1 MALQIF
7 RGLTRRHR
15 RTDFSDFEEPIR
27 AELFSAERLEQHAQ
41 SLALAQTVTM
51 NPADERS
58 LVARVRDNGKVL
70 HEAHKLIGNAARQ
83 HLAITSAAEWL
94 LDNFHVIEDQLRDIR
109 EHLPAGY
116 YRKLPKLADGPLR
129 GYPRVYGL
137 AWAIVAHTDSRFDPV
152 WLIRFVNAY
161 QRVQPLTIGELW
173 AVPISLRIV
182 MVENL
187 RRLSV
192 RMVGSQ
198 MARQGADEFVDE
210 LAPEVG
216 TGPADL
222 IERAIRKL
230 SSATLWPAFTVQ
242 LVQRLRYQAAGTT
255 ALLEWLHREPVTKI
269 PSTDEMVHA
278 EHAGQSAANLTV
290 RNLITSMR
298 AIGAFNW
305 PDFFEEV
312 SLVDA
317 TLRHHPGFMKMDF
330 ATRDRYRHA
339 IETLASRSA
348 CSEIEL
354 AAAVVAKTR
363 PIPTE
368 TLDRG
373 NAADLRTQDPGFYLI
388 GEGRAALER
397 ELGYRRGIRE
407 RCIRAC
413 RANAA
418 VVYLGSILVLTLAI
432 AAAPVIAGVEAG
444 TSGAGLLALAL
455 LGLLPASDMAI
466 ALTHRM
472 VTKAFLPQSLPRLG
486 LQDGIPAS
494 LRTFVVMPTMLGC
507 AAEIAEHIE
516 RLEMH
521 YLSNRDGDVYFAL
534 LTDWRDADAE
544 TVVADVELLAAAAVA
559 LQALNAR
566 YGPVGQ
572 TGHPRFFLLHRAR
585 IWNQSERK
593 WMGWERKR
601 GKLHEFNRLLR
612 GATDTSFLPID
623 GQSQSL
629 PSDVRYVVTVDAD
642 TKLPIGAVKRLV
654 GTAAHALNRPVWDGA
669 ARRVVHGYGVLQ
681 PRITPAFP
689 TRGEATIF
697 QRVFS
702 GPAGL
707 DPYASAV
714 SDVYQD
720 LFGEGSYTG
729 KGLYD
734 VDVFE
739 TALAGR
745 VPDNT
750 VLSHDLFEGI
760 FARCGL
766 VVDVEFFDDFPSNAE
781 FAASRQH
788 RWARGDWQLLPWIFG
803 RAGRSISG
811 INRWKMLD
819 NLRRTLSPIAGVLLL
834 LASWALPGAQRG
846 VWAAFVLTA
855 IAFPGLISLLDGL
868 LPHRRDVST
877 TSHLRALAADFG
889 HAILHALICAIT
901 LAHQAWLMLDAVIR
915 TLTRLF
921 VTRRRRLVWITAAQA
936 KTSTNLSLAS
946 ALWPPRIE
954 NTVITFGAVLAVRHD
969 PGGLAFA
976 VPFLALWWSA
986 PIVMR
991 FISLPPRQD
1000 PAEPLSAAQ
1009 VTSMRV
1015 TARRIWLFFTTFV
1028 TDEDHALP
1036 PDNFQE
1042 DPQPVVAHRSSPT
1055 NFGLYLLS
1063 CIAARDFGW
1072 IGLSDL
1078 TERIQA
1084 TFDTLLRLP
1093 RFRGHF
1099 FNWYETR
1106 ELRPLDPKFVSTVD
1120 SGNLAGHLL
1129 AVAQSGDEIGRQPLF
1144 TRSLL
1149 VGLGDTL
1156 RLGRVAL
1163 DQVAD
1168 DRRTLIVNRNQV
1180 DAVLTDGERLL
1191 SAAPHSF
1198 SGWVRQWDALGRQA
1212 ALLFDVV
1219 TTLAGE
1225 RGDAADSEILLWAFE
1240 FQANVASCVRDVEPL
1255 VRAFAPERLAAAA
1268 DPKAGAVDTLLQDV
1282 LDGHLGADA
1291 TLGQIGTFLPAIIG
1305 DLRAGRAPVAMIA
1318 DVVKWGAA
1326 CANHA
1331 VRLHQLTLNARRL
1344 VAEMDFT
1351 FLFDANRQLF
1361 SIGYRVDDAAPDDGY
1376 YDLLASEARLASFVA
1391 IAKGDVPAAHWFHLG
1406 RASTTVHRHPIL
1418 LSWSGTMFEYLMPS
1432 LVLQTPRGTLLDQTC
1447 RRAVARQIEYGV
1459 KNAIPWGTSESA
1471 YNQRDRA
1478 LTYQYSDFGVPGLG
1492 LKRGLD
1498 EDLVIAPYATAMAAM
1513 YDASAA
1519 ARNLVRLQ
1527 TEGGQGRYGP
1537 YDAIDYT
1544 PARLAGGQT
1553 AAVVRTYMAHHQG
1566 ISLVAFGNTLRDG
1579 IMRRRFHSDP
1589 QVRAAELLLQ
1599 ERPPRELAQRRPR
1612 LEHLP
1617 ATPVR
1622 DATGPATR
1630 QFDTP
1635 HTPLPAAHL
1644 LSNGRYAVMLTA
1656 AGSGYSQRG
1665 KLFVTRWRED
1675 VTTDAW
1681 GSYIFLRDVASG
1693 KVWSAT
1699 YQPVAVEPDDYTV
1712 TFAEDRVRITR
1723 RDGALTTVL
1732 EVIVSPEDDA
1742 EVRRVS
1748 ITNDGFLAREVEITS
1763 YAEIVL
1769 TELAADMAHPAFS
1782 NLFVQTEYVP
1792 EVGGLLATRRTR
1804 STDQTALWAAH
1815 VVTPDRASAH
1825 GLEYETDRT
1834 RFLGRGRTIRAPAAM
1849 LDGHPLSNT
1858 VGPVLDPVFSL
1869 RTRVRLLPGA
1879 TAHTVFSTMVA
1890 TSRAAIVDLAD
1901 KYHDAATFDRISMLA
1916 FTHAQVQLHHLG
1928 IETNDA
1934 LLYQELANRILF
1946 SDPMARPPGD
1956 VLARSTLTAAGLWP
1970 RGISGDHPIVL
1981 LCIDAIEDRGIVSE
1995 LLRAHEYWQMKGL
2008 AVDLVILNDKSIS
2021 YSQNLQTILESMART
2036 SRATIGQDAQ
2046 GPLGRIFVL
2055 RADSLERD
2063 ERALLHTVA
2072 RAVLIGNQGALAE
2085 QILRLQR
2092 PNAVAGAPARRET
2105 ARRIADAPTPQLPAL
2120 ELFNGLGGF
2129 ADDGREYVIVQGH
2142 RQHTPMPWINVIA
2155 NPDFGFQVS
2164 ETGAGYTWSV
2174 NSRENQLTGW
2184 SNDPVGDPPGEAIYI
2199 RDEESGELWSPTA
2212 TPIRIEQATYLTRH
2226 GRGYSRFQLD
2236 YAGIQCEWLQ
2246 CVSWTDPVK
2255 LCRLTLTNRSP
2266 RTRRLSVTAYVEWVL
2281 GTVRAQS
2288 APYVVTERDP
2298 VTGAVFARNP
2308 LHNEFGARIAF
2319 ADLGGLQT
2327 SFTCDRTEFLGRH
2340 GSLEEPAALSGK
2352 IALGNRAG
2360 AGLDPC
2366 CALHAVLELKAGQK
2380 VDLVFVLGQAADRE
2394 GARALVLR
2402 YRTVDADSVLSD
2414 VTQSWDRILGIVQVQ
2429 TPDRQMDLMLNHWL
2443 QYQIIVCRLWARAAF
2458 YQAGGA
2464 YGFRDQLQDA
2474 MALTLTLPQA
2484 ARAHLLRAAARQFAE
2499 GDVQH
2504 WWHPPIGRG
2513 VRTRCSDDLLWLPY
2527 AAAHYVEV
2535 TGDAAV
2541 LDEQLQF
2548 LEGPLLEPDQHD
2560 SYFTPTP
2567 SQYGS
2572 TLFEHCA
2579 RALDRS
2585 LPVGS
2590 HGLPLMGGGDWND
2603 GMGRV
2608 GHRGKGESVW
2618 LAWFLYATLENF
2630 APLAAQR
2637 GATEQA
2643 ARWRAHATSLQTAA
2657 ETHAWDGAWYRR
2669 AYFDDGTPL
2678 GSAAD
2683 AECRIDS
2690 IAQSWSVLSGA
2701 ADPARAQR
2709 AMEAVE
2715 AYLVRPG
2722 DDLVLLFTPPF
2733 DKTARDP
2740 GYIIG
2745 YLPGVRENGGQYTHA
2760 AVWCV
2765 MALARLGNGERAAQL
2780 FAMLNPANRAA
2791 SRAGVYAYKVE
2802 PYVVAAD
2809 IYSEPPHVRRGGWT
2823 WYTGAAGW
2831 MYRAGLE
2838 SILGMRKRGDLLYI
2852 DPCIPP
2858 GWPAFR
2864 IRYRHGAASY
2874 EICVENPRGV
2884 ARGVAQIHLDGVQID
2899 PLQQGIPLL
2908 DDARDHRIEVVLGD
2922 PVCVSPNR

>member
-1 MALQIF
+1 MTLQIF
-7 RGLTRRHR
+7 RHLTRAR
-15 RTDFSDFEEPIR
+15 RATDFTDFEEPIR

-41 SLALAQTVTM
+41 SLALAQTVTR
-51 NPADERS
+51 NPADERT
-58 LVARVRDNGKVL
+58 LVPRVRENGRVL

-83 HLAITSAAEWL
+83 RLAITAAAEWL

-109 EHLPAGY
+109 NHLPASY

-152 WLIRFVNAY
+152 WLIRFVHAY

-210 LAPEVG
+210 LPPGVG
-216 TGPADL
+216 TQPADL
-222 IERAIRKL
+222 IERAIRNL
-230 SSATLWPAFTVQ
+230 RSATLWPAFAVQ
-242 LVQRLRYQAAGTT
+242 LVKRLRYQAAGTT
-255 ALLEWLHREPVTKI
+255 SLLEWLHREPATKNL
-269 PSTDEMVHA
+269 STEEIVHA
-278 EHAGQSAANLTV
+278 EHAGQSGANVTV

-298 AIGAFNW
+298 EIGAFDW
-305 PDFFEEV
+305 RTFFEEV

-317 TLRHHPGFMKMDF
+317 TLRQHPSFMTMDF
-330 ATRDRYRHA
+330 ATRDLYRHA
-339 IETLASRSA
+339 VETLASRST
-348 CSEIEL
+348 CSEIDL
-354 AAAVVAKTR
+354 AAAVVAKTQR
-363 PIPTE
+363 IRA
-368 TLDRG
+368 DAVNRG
-373 NAADLRTQDPGFYLI
+373 NASEIRLQDPGFYLI
-388 GEGRAALER
+388 GEGKAALEV
-397 ELGYRRGIRE
+397 ELGYRSRIYE

-413 RANAA
+413 MANAA
-418 VVYLGSILVLTLAI
+418 VVYLGSILVLTLAT
-432 AAAPVIAGVEAG
+432 AAAPVIAGFEAG
-444 TSGAGLLALAL
+444 TSWAGLLVLGL

-466 ALTHRM
+466 AFTHRI
-472 VTKAFLPQSLPRLG
+472 VTKAFPPQGLPRLALG
-486 LQDGIPAS
+486 DGIPSS

-507 AAEIAEHIE
+507 AAEIAGHIE

-534 LTDWRDADAE
+534 LTDWLDADAE
-544 TVVADVELLAAAAVA
+544 TVATDAELLAAATAA
-559 LQALNAR
+559 TQALNAR
-566 YGPVGQ
+566 YGSVEH
-572 TGHPRFFLLHRAR
+572 TGHPRFFHLHRGR
-585 IWNQSERK
+585 VWNQSERK

-623 GQSQSL
+623 SQAPSL

-654 GTAAHALNRPVWDGA
+654 GTAAHALNRPVWDDA
-669 ARRVVHGYGVLQ
+669 ARRVRHGYGVLQ
-681 PRITPAFP
+681 PRVTPAFP
-689 TRGEATIF
+689 TRGEGTIF

-707 DPYASAV
+707 DPYACAV

-734 VDVFE
+734 VDLFE

-745 VPDNT
+745 VPENT

-781 FAASRQH
+781 VAASRQH

-803 RAGRSISG
+803 RAGRGISTV
-811 INRWKMLD
+811 NRWKMLD
-819 NLRRTLSPIAGVLLL
+819 NLRRTLSPIACVALL
-834 LASWALPGAQRG
+834 LASWALPTAQQG
-846 VWAAFVLTA
+846 VWAAFVMTA
-855 IAFPGLISLLDGL
+855 IALPGLMSLLDGL
-868 LPHRRDVST
+868 MPRRRDVSAA
-877 TSHLRALAADFG
+877 SHLRAVAADFG
-889 HAILHALICAIT
+889 HALTHALICTIT

-936 KTSTNLSLAS
+936 KTAASLSLPS
-946 ALWPPRIE
+946 TLWPPRIE
-954 NTVITFGAVLAVRHD
+954 NMVVTFVAVLALMRD
-969 PGGLAFA
+969 PTGLPFA

-986 PIVMR
+986 PVVMR
-991 FISLPPRQD
+991 FISLSPKPD
-1000 PAEPLSAAQ
+1000 PGEPLSVSQ
-1009 VTSMRV
+1009 VTSLRA
-1015 TARRIWLFFTTFV
+1015 TARRIWLFFTTFI

-1042 DPQPVVAHRSSPT
+1042 DPEPVVAHRSSPT

-1072 IGLSDL
+1072 IGLNDL
-1078 TERIQA
+1078 IERIGA
-1084 TFDTLLRLP
+1084 TSDTLLRLP

-1129 AVAQSGDEIGRQPLF
+1129 AVAQSCDEIIRQPLF
-1144 TRSLL
+1144 THVALD
-1149 VGLGDTL
+1149 GLGDTL
-1156 RLGRVAL
+1156 RLARAAL

-1168 DRRTLIVNRNQV
+1168 DRRTLIVNRNHV
-1180 DAVLTDGERLL
+1180 DAALADSERLL
-1191 SAAPHSF
+1191 STAPHSF
-1198 SGWVRQWDALGRQA
+1198 SAWVQRWNELGRQA
-1212 ALLFDVV
+1212 ALLFDVA

-1225 RGDAADSEILLWAFE
+1225 RGDAADSEARLWAFE
-1240 FQANVASCVRDVEPL
+1240 FQANVASRLRDVEPL
-1255 VRAFAPERLAAAA
+1255 VRALAAQRLTAT

-1282 LDGHLGADA
+1282 LDGYLGPDA
-1291 TLGQIGTFLPAIIG
+1291 TLGEIGTSLPAIVE
-1305 DLRAGRAPVAMIA
+1305 DLRADRAPALMIA
-1318 DVVKWGAA
+1318 DVAKWGAA
-1326 CANHA
+1326 CANHT
-1331 VRLHQLTLNARRL
+1331 VRLHQLAVSARSL
-1344 VAEMDFT
+1344 VAEMDFA

-1361 SIGYRVDDAAPDDGY
+1361 PIGYRVDDAAPEQGY
-1376 YDLLASEARLASFVA
+1376 YDLLASEARIASFVA
-1391 IAKGDVPAAHWFHLG
+1391 IAKGDVPATHWFHLG
-1406 RASTTVHRHPIL
+1406 RASTTVGRRPIL

-1447 RRAVARQIEYGV
+1447 RRAVARQIEYGGE
-1459 KNAIPWGTSESA
+1459 NGIPWGISESA
-1471 YNQRDRA
+1471 YNQRDRE

-1492 LKRGLD
+1492 LKRGLG
-1498 EDLVIAPYATAMAAM
+1498 EDLVVAPYATAMAAM
-1513 YDASAA
+1513 YDGPAA
-1519 ARNLVRLQ
+1519 ARNLERLRAM
-1527 TEGGQGRYGP
+1527 GGEGRYGP

-1544 PARLAGGQT
+1544 PVRLAEGQT

-1566 ISLVAFGNTLRDG
+1566 ISLVALDNALSNG
-1579 IMRRRFHSDP
+1579 IMRRRFHGDP
-1589 QVRAAELLLQ
+1589 QVRAAELVLQ
-1599 ERPPRELAQRRPR
+1599 ERPPRELTEHRPS
-1612 LEHLP
+1612 LKSLP
-1617 ATPVR
+1617 ANAGA
-1622 DATGPATR
+1622 DATRSATR

-1635 HTPLPAAHL
+1635 HTSLPAAHL
-1644 LSNGRYAVMLTA
+1644 LSNGQYAVMLTA
-1656 AGSGYSQRG
+1656 AGSGYSQCG
-1665 KLFVTRWRED
+1665 KVFVTRWRED

-1681 GSYIFLRDVASG
+1681 GSYLFLRDIAG
-1693 KVWSAT
+1693 GTVWSAT
-1699 YQPVAVEPDDYTV
+1699 YQPAAIEPDEYNV
-1712 TFAEDRVRITR
+1712 IFAEDRVRITR
-1723 RDGALTTVL
+1723 RDGALRTVL

-1742 EVRRVS
+1742 EVRRLS
-1748 ITNDGFLAREVEITS
+1748 ITNDGFLAREIEITS
-1763 YAEIVL
+1763 YAEVVL
-1769 TELAADMAHPAFS
+1769 TGIAADMAHPAFS

-1792 EVGGLLATRRTR
+1792 EVGGLLATRRAR
-1804 STDQTALWAAH
+1804 SADETALWAAH
-1815 VVTPDRASAH
+1815 VVTPDRASAA

-1834 RFLGRGRTIRAPAAM
+1834 RFVGRGRTIRCPAAM
-1849 LDGHPLSNT
+1849 LGGHPLSNT
-1858 VGPVLDPVFSL
+1858 AGSVLDPVFSL
-1869 RTRVRLLPGA
+1869 RTRVRLIAGA
-1879 TAHTVFSTMVA
+1879 TAHMVFSTMVA
-1890 TSRAAIVDLAD
+1890 TSRSAIIDLAD

-1916 FTHAQVQLHHLG
+1916 FTHAQVRLHHLG

-1934 LLYQELANRILF
+1934 LLYQQLANRIVF
-1946 SDPMARPPGD
+1946 SDPLARPPSD
-1956 VLARSTLTAAGLWP
+1956 VLACSTLTAAGLWP
-1970 RGISGDHPIVL
+1970 RGISGDYPIVL
-1981 LCIDAIEDRGIVSE
+1981 LCIDAIEDRGIVSQ

-2008 AVDLVILNDKSIS
+2008 AVDLLILNDKPTS
-2021 YSQNLQTILESMART
+2021 YSQGLQRILEDMTRT
-2036 SRATIGQDAQ
+2036 SRATIGQDARA
-2046 GPLGRIFVL
+2046 PLGRIFVL
-2055 RADSLERD
+2055 RADMLGRD

-2072 RAVLIGNQGALAE
+2072 RAVLISNKGGLAE
-2085 QILRLQR
+2085 QIRRLQR
-2092 PNAVAGAPARRET
+2092 PNAGVDTPVRREPARHV
-2105 ARRIADAPTPQLPAL
+2105 ADAPVVQLPAM
-2120 ELFNGLGGF
+2120 EFFNGLGGF
-2129 ADDGREYVIVQGH
+2129 ADDGREYIIVQGP

-2174 NSRENQLTGW
+2174 NSRENQLTAW
-2184 SNDPVGDPPGEAIYI
+2184 SNDPVSDSPGEAIYI
-2199 RDEESGELWSPTA
+2199 RDEESGELWTPTA
-2212 TPIRIEQATYLTRH
+2212 APVRIEHASYVTRH
-2226 GRGYSRFQLD
+2226 GLGYSRFQLD

-2255 LCRLTLTNRSP
+2255 LSRLTLVNRSS
-2266 RTRRLSVTAYVEWVL
+2266 RTRRLSITAYVEWVL
-2281 GTVRAQS
+2281 GTARAHS
-2288 APYVVTERDP
+2288 APYVVTERDQA
-2298 VTGAVFARNP
+2298 TGALFATNP
-2308 LHNEFGARIAF
+2308 LLNEFGSRIAF
-2319 ADLGGLQT
+2319 ADLGGRQT

-2340 GSLEEPAALSGK
+2340 GSLGQPAALNGK
-2352 IALGNRAG
+2352 IALSNRAG

-2366 CALHAVLELKAGQK
+2366 CALHAVLELKAGQE

-2394 GARALVLR
+2394 EARTLVLR
-2402 YRTVDADSVLSD
+2402 YRAVNAESVFSD
-2414 VTQSWDRILGIVQVQ
+2414 VIQNWDRILGTVQVQ
-2429 TPDRQMDLMLNHWL
+2429 TPDRSMDLMLNRWL
-2443 QYQIIVCRLWARAAF
+2443 LYQIVVCRLWARAAF

-2464 YGFRDQLQDA
+2464 YGFRDQLQDT
-2474 MALTLTLPQA
+2474 MALTLALPQA
-2484 ARAHLLRAAARQFAE
+2484 ARAHLLRAASHQFAE

-2504 WWHPPIGRG
+2504 WWHPPSGRG

-2535 TGDAAV
+2535 TGDTAV
-2541 LDEQLQF
+2541 LDEQLPF
-2548 LEGPLLEPDQHD
+2548 LEGPVLETDRHD
-2560 SYFTPTP
+2560 AYFTPTL
-2567 SQYGS
+2567 SQQVG
-2572 TLFEHCA
+2572 TLFDHCA

-2585 LPVGS
+2585 LPVGV
-2590 HGLPLMGGGDWND
+2590 HGLPLIGSGDWND
-2603 GMGRV
+2603 GMSRV
-2608 GHRGKGESVW
+2608 GHQGEGESVW
-2618 LAWFLYATLENF
+2618 LAWFLCATLRNF
-2630 APLAAQR
+2630 APLAARR
-2637 GATEQA
+2637 GATQQA
-2643 ARWRAHATSLQTAA
+2643 TLWQAHAASLQAAA
-2657 ETHAWDGAWYRR
+2657 ETHGWDGAWYRR

-2678 GSAAD
+2678 GSAGD

-2709 AMEAVE
+2709 AMEAVD

-2733 DKTARDP
+2733 DKMSRDP
-2740 GYIIG
+2740 GYIKG

-2760 AVWCV
+2760 AAWCV
-2765 MALARLGNGERAAQL
+2765 MAFAQLGNGERAAEL
-2780 FAMLNPANRAA
+2780 FAMLNPVNRAA

-2809 IYSEPPHVRRGGWT
+2809 IYSEPLHARRGGWT

-2831 MYRAGLE
+2831 MYRTALE
-2838 SILGMRKRGDLLYI
+2838 SMLGLRKRGEVLHI

-2864 IRYRHGAASY
+2864 ICYRHGATTY
-2874 EICVENPRGV
+2874 EILVENPRGV
-2884 ARGVAQIHLDGVQID
+2884 ARGVAQIELDGVRMD
-2899 PLQQGIPLL
+2899 CPPQGFALT
-2908 DDARDHRIEVVLGD
+2908 DDAQTHRVKVALG
-2922 PVCVSPNR
+2922 